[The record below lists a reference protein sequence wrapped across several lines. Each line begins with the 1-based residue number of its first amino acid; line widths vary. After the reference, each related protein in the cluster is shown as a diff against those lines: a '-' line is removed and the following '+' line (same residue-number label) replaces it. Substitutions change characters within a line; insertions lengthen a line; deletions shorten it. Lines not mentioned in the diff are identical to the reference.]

1 MTSDN
6 PRSFYVRRNLISG
19 IVTVI
24 PLWVTWLLLDFVL
37 RQLSKF
43 GTPWVRALA
52 ASINESWPFAAALLL
67 DPWFQN
73 VLAVVLVL
81 VALYLLGWTAHR
93 VVGRRILGA
102 IEGFFDRLPLVQTIY
117 GSAKKLVTALHQPEP
132 GRVQRIVLIDFPS
145 RELKAVGL
153 VTGTLQDAATGEELA
168 AVYVPTTPNPTSGYV
183 EILPMSRVTP
193 TDWTMDEAM
202 NFLISGGA
210 VAPQRVHYHARGKG
224 AEG

>member
-1 MTSDN
+1 MTSAIS
-6 PRSFYVRRNLISG
+6 RSLHLRRNLISG

-24 PLWVTWLLLDFVL
+24 PLWITWLLVDFVL

-43 GTPWVRALA
+43 GAPWVRALA
-52 ASINESWPFAAALLL
+52 GSVNESWPLAAALLL
-67 DPWFQN
+67 EPWFQN
-73 VLAVVLVL
+73 LLAIVLVL
-81 VALYLLGWTAHR
+81 LALYALGWTAHR
-93 VVGRRILGA
+93 VVGRRILAA

-145 RELKAVGL
+145 SELKAVGL
-153 VTGTLQDAATGEELA
+153 VTATLQDASTGEELA

-183 EILPMSRVTP
+183 EIVPTGRITP
-193 TDWTMDEAM
+193 TEWTMDEAM

-210 VAPQRVHYHARGKG
+210 VAPPRVHYHARAGEAG
-224 AEG
+224 P